1 VFERHILLY
10 RRLWRTTAFSFFVV
24 PTLYLLS
31 MGLGVGGYVGRV
43 AGFGYL
49 DWITPGLLATLA
61 FQVGVSESTYG
72 VFVEFAWVGGMHV
85 MRNTRVSIRDML
97 AG

>member
-1 VFERHILLY
+1 MTHPSVAVFERHILLY

-61 FQVGVSESTYG
+61 FHNRPKRFTPEL
-72 VFVEFAWVGGMHV
+72 EFGRRGG
-85 MRNTRVSIRDML
+85 
-97 AG
+97 